1 MSTDKNRIMTYVKKE
16 TKEKITKIAKENN
29 RSVSNYLNLLI
40 IQEIKNQEQKKK

>member
-1 MSTDKNRIMTYVKKE
+1 MSTKKDRIMTYVENE

-40 IQEIKNQEQKKK
+40 KKEIKNQEQQKR